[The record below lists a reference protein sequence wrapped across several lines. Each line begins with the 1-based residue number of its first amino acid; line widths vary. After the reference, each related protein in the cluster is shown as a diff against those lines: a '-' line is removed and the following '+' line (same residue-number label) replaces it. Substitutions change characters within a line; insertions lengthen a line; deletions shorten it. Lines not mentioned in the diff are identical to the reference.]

1 MIGLFGFS
9 SMKKL
14 GDPSSLSSSSSASSL
29 WRLDPLVEVVK
40 GKAGVGCCLEVA
52 PDLEVGGTI
61 QLVLEYPFLTL
72 LLSTFDGPLDR
83 PPKTG
88 KIPLSGLAAVIG
100 NAGVLGIGGV
110 PFPPKPTAP
119 TLDGGA
125 RKISPEKKERIVLID
140 LMLTPLRK
148 VGEDVLL
155 GACGRASTD
164 VDVLRMREEVLNA
177 VC

>member
-14 GDPSSLSSSSSASSL
+14 GDPSSLSSSFSASPL
-29 WRLDPLVEVVK
+29 WRLDP
-40 GKAGVGCCLEVA
+40 GKAGVGCRLEVA
-52 PDLEVGGTI
+52 ADLEVGGTI
-61 QLVLEYPFLTL
+61 QLVLEYPFPIL

-119 TLDGGA
+119 MLDGGA
-125 RKISPEKKERIVLID
+125 RKISPEKKERIVLMD

-148 VGEDVLL
+148 VGEEVLL
-155 GACGRASTD
+155 GACGRASTGAD
-164 VDVLRMREEVLNA
+164 GLRAREEVLNA